1 MNVCLHYD
9 LKSSVYPHPLRT
21 PLPPR
26 NPLLSPEEDEFLH
39 HASYV
44 FEGMGKLEL
53 TNAIRRVRSAVP
65 FLPNDAFALFEAGYL
80 TPTTQYDGNGA
91 KYPLLWDA
99 PVLCL

>member
-1 MNVCLHYD
+1 
-9 LKSSVYPHPLRT
+9 
-21 PLPPR
+21 
-26 NPLLSPEEDEFLH
+26 
-39 HASYV
+39 
-44 FEGMGKLEL
+44 MGKLEL